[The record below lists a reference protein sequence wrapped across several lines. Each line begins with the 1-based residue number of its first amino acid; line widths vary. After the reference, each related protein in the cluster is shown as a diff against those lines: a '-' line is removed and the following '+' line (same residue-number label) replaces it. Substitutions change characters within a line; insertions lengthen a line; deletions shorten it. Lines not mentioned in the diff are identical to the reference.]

1 MFFFNC
7 GSLTLFD
14 CVCVLLVQ
22 IGAAAVSANDA
33 FKSLTSL
40 RDGTHQRIQS
50 EKNMKMKR
58 QTMREAHR
66 RNTFMTGKEG
76 SLQLLMK
83 AMQEK
88 KDIEELRQFDN
99 VNVVEVEE
107 EEQDEEQ
114 KE

>member
-1 MFFFNC
+1 M
-7 GSLTLFD
+7 
-14 CVCVLLVQ
+14 CVLLVQ

-114 KE
+114 KK